1 VSVAQDLGYSR
12 RMAELKR
19 KLRLDRLIGAI
30 VVLGGIGFAVY
41 WFAIR

>member
-1 VSVAQDLGYSR
+1 
-12 RMAELKR
+12 MAEPKR
-19 KLRLDRLIGAI
+19 KLRLDRLIGAF